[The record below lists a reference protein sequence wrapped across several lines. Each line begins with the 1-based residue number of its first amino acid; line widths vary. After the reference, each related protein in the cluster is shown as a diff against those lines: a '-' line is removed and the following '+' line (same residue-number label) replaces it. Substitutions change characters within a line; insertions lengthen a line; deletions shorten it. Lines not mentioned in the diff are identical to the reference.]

1 MSASSWLVTA
11 GIMMALRSKLAPL
24 IFLMRPISLRSIG
37 PNLAKSTLGQGMR
50 PSAAPSP
57 PDPPLADCAL
67 VCVAPDMTDLVKA
80 CTSSCVMRPLFP
92 LPFNSS
98 KGTPSSRANL
108 RTEGD
113 AWGKPTVVPPGA
125 CAGASM
131 AETDAEATTPAPT
144 EVERIAEDAAA
155 VALITGAFAVPETG
169 DAVAGVAGD
178 AGVAG
183 VAGAEAAGAA
193 AGALGALTAS
203 TPSRI
208 ANKSPILIL
217 SPNLTLSSFNTPA
230 CDDGISIE
238 ALSDSTVTKDCS
250 TLMLSP
256 GLTKTSITAT
266 SLKSPISGTFTSIN
280 AISVSLFMCKN
291 APVFSTQGSLAKLKI

>member
-1 MSASSWLVTA
+1 
-11 GIMMALRSKLAPL
+11 
-24 IFLMRPISLRSIG
+24 
-37 PNLAKSTLGQGMR
+37 
-50 PSAAPSP
+50 
-57 PDPPLADCAL
+57 
-67 VCVAPDMTDLVKA
+67 
-80 CTSSCVMRPLFP
+80 
-92 LPFNSS
+92 
-98 KGTPSSRANL
+98 
-108 RTEGD
+108 
-113 AWGKPTVVPPGA
+113 
-125 CAGASM
+125 M
-131 AETDAEATTPAPT
+131 AETDAKATTPAPT
-144 EVERIAEDAAA
+144 DVERIAEDAAA

-169 DAVAGVAGD
+169 DAAAGVAD
-178 AGVAG
+178 AVG

-193 AGALGALTAS
+193 AGALTAS

-238 ALSDSTVTKDCS
+238 ALSDSTVIKDCS
-250 TLMLSP
+250 TLMASP
-256 GLTKTSITAT
+256 DLTKTSITAT

>member
-50 PSAAPSP
+50 PKAAPSP

-92 LPFNSS
+92 LPFSSS

-131 AETDAEATTPAPT
+131 VEPDAEADSPAPT
-144 EVERIAEDAAA
+144 EVEVERGVDAAA
-155 VALITGAFAVPETG
+155 VAIFAFAFAETG
-169 DAVAGVAGD
+169 DEATDAAEAVGAAC
-178 AGVAG
+178 
-183 VAGAEAAGAA
+183 AEAAGAA
-193 AGALGALTAS
+193 AGALTAS

-250 TLMLSP
+250 TFMLSP
-256 GLTKTSITAT
+256 DLTKTSITAT

-280 AISVSLFMCKN
+280 AISVSLCMCKN